1 MDNNVQ
7 LPDEYDQIVRTFFD
21 MTMSLINSHLHRIEI
36 SSPSEA

>member
-7 LPDEYDQIVRTFFD
+7 LPDEYDQIVRPSFRFIVLRSP
-21 MTMSLINSHLHRIEI
+21 SLLRRIET